1 VQHRAS
7 VSAGQGEGESSQAI
21 LIPASGWGTSLEHM
35 KRFELIPERTA
46 DGSVVLRAIVHGPF
60 ERLRRLLQRLTR
72 S

>member
-1 VQHRAS
+1 
-7 VSAGQGEGESSQAI
+7 
-21 LIPASGWGTSLEHM
+21 M

-46 DGSVVLRAIVHGPF
+46 DGTVVLRAIVLGPL